1 MRLFTLLNFQHT
13 VLYLFPALIFIIIF
27 GMALAYSHFHTQ
39 DSEERKTRIHSRYPE
54 DIEDRDAPFP
64 LALILII
71 VGTVLW
77 SFFYILGIGLLEVK
91 I

>member
-1 MRLFTLLNFQHT
+1 MRLFALLNFQHT
-13 VLYLFPALIFIIIF
+13 VLYLFPALIFILIF
-27 GMALAYSHFHTQ
+27 GIALAYSHFHTKH
-39 DSEERKTRIHSRYPE
+39 SEERKTKIHSRYPE

-71 VGTVLW
+71 VGTALW
-77 SFFYILGIGLLEVK
+77 SFFYILGTGLLEVK